1 MASAAPGRSLQR
13 RRDARRRGLPY
24 RSTVSGAPR
33 HVIRYYISQFLP
45 TSTREDVY
53 PMRALHLAS
62 VQLQRVARGRGLR
75 TRSRSVNW
83 ELISGADRYSTAV
96 QLARP
101 SPVGKEAAVQS
112 SEPSEAPAGMLSKY
126 LALVQAREA
135 SGHELHAYEGAGYMV
150 WCAARVEAW
159 WRIVRTRWFFATL
172 RFRVYHIAS
181 QQIQ

>member
-13 RRDARRRGLPY
+13 RREARRCGLPY

-75 TRSRSVNW
+75 SRFRSVNW
-83 ELISGADRYSTAV
+83 ERLSGADRYSTAV
-96 QLARP
+96 QIAQPL
-101 SPVGKEAAVQS
+101 PVRNDPVIQNS
-112 SEPSEAPAGMLSKY
+112 TPNDHPRGMLSKY
-126 LALVQAREA
+126 LALVAAREA
-135 SGHELHAYEGAGYMV
+135 SGHALHAYEGAGYMV
-150 WCAARVEAW
+150 WCAARVQAW
-159 WRIVRTRWFFATL
+159 WRTVRTRWFFATL